1 MTVLAQ
7 EFMENFGY
15 GNQPYIVWLHEDI
28 DRKHMHIVS
37 VRMMKPGKNKTITGK
52 LSGHRTSAVKWK

>member
-7 EFMENFGY
+7 EFMEKFGY

-37 VRMMKPGKNKTITGK
+37 VRIDETGEK
-52 LSGHRTSAVKWK
+52 